1 MRGMLSAKRGRRA
14 HAALDSARVRDA
26 THKGRVK
33 NMAVKALMRIDELI
47 GNTPLVKLE
56 VGGKADVYG
65 KLEYTNPGGSVKDRI
80 AKAIIDDGL
89 EKGAIDSDTVIIES
103 TSGNTGVGL
112 AMIGAAYGL
121 KTIIFMPN
129 TMSVE
134 RRKLIQA
141 YGAELRLVDGGVPL
155 ANEEAAKLLAAT
167 PNSFAP
173 GQFTN
178 EVNVEAHYKTTG
190 PEIWRDTDGEVAAF
204 VAGVGTG
211 GTLTGVGKYLRE
223 QDPDVKLFA
232 IEPDESRIL
241 EGGEN
246 APHKIQG
253 IMPGFIP
260 DILDQDLYDEIV
272 HISSAD
278 AMERQKRLAREQ
290 GIFVGISAGAAAE
303 AAARLSERD
312 EFAGKN
318 IVAVLPDTGERYLS
332 MLDFGD

>member
-1 MRGMLSAKRGRRA
+1 
-14 HAALDSARVRDA
+14 
-26 THKGRVK
+26 
-33 NMAVKALMRIDELI
+33 MAVKALNRIDELI
-47 GNTPLVKLE
+47 GNTPLIELATQ
-56 VGGKADVYG
+56 GAAHVYG

-89 EKGAIDSDTVIIES
+89 EKGEIDSDTVIIES

-134 RRKLIQA
+134 RRKLILA

-173 GQFTN
+173 GQFVN

-211 GTLTGVGKYLRE
+211 GTLTGTGKYLRE

-232 IEPDESRIL
+232 VEPEESRIL

-246 APHKIQG
+246 SPHKIQG

-260 DILDQDLYDEIV
+260 EILDQDLYDEIV
-272 HISSAD
+272 HVSSQE
-278 AMERQKRLAREQ
+278 AMDRQRRLAREQ

-303 AAARLSERD
+303 AAARLAERD
-312 EFAGKN
+312 EFAGRN

-332 MLDFGD
+332 MLEFED

>member
-1 MRGMLSAKRGRRA
+1 MRGMSRRQGPGA
-14 HAALDSARVRDA
+14 RTTCDSAARVW
-26 THKGRVK
+26 TSKGRVED
-33 NMAVKALMRIDELI
+33 MAVKALGRIDELI

-89 EKGAIDSDTVIIES
+89 EKGKINSDTVIIES

-134 RRKLIQA
+134 RRKLMQA

-155 ANEEAAKLLAAT
+155 ANEEAAKLLEAT

-223 QDPDVKLFA
+223 QDPDVKLYA
-232 IEPDESRIL
+232 VEPDESRIL

-332 MLDFGD
+332 MLDFDD